1 VGLVVVVILL
11 VCFIVPNKSKN
22 SVAYDLNVASKW
34 LAEIN
39 KDQEKRNQSP
49 LSASNNVITA
59 PIKANNEEKHK
70 KRASV
75 TFGAVKPTE
84 FFDLLGPI
92 KHNNNNNITTTTPTT
107 NTSISLENETKLNA
121 PNSNVGYAATSTTT
135 ATTTTSAPT
144 ANTSILT
151 QYTQDDT
158 IVHIQKEIS
167 QQSHL
172 ISLLNQ
178 QLQSL
183 TAFLTQEKSSREQLE
198 ADFKS
203 EIEVISKHIELERKE
218 RVKLH
223 LILDKIN
230 SVPDYT
236 PLQVTE
242 KEKSL

>member
-1 VGLVVVVILL
+1 MRIRKK
-11 VCFIVPNKSKN
+11 IKKKQRN

-34 LAEIN
+34 LAEI
-39 KDQEKRNQSP
+39 KDQEKKNQPP
-49 LSASNNVITA
+49 LSVSNNNITA
-59 PIKANNEEKHK
+59 PIKANIEEKHK

-92 KHNNNNNITTTTPTT
+92 RHNNSNNNSNNNTNTTTTTPTT
-107 NTSISLENETKLNA
+107 NTTISLENETKLNA
-121 PNSNVGYAATSTTT
+121 PTSNVVGYATSATST
-135 ATTTTSAPT
+135 ATTTTASAST
-144 ANTSILT
+144 ANTSSLN

-167 QQSHL
+167 QQSQL
-172 ISLLNQ
+172 LSLLNQ

-183 TAFLTQEKSSREQLE
+183 TTFLTQEKSSREQLE

-203 EIEVISKHIELERKE
+203 EIEAISKQIELERKE
-218 RVKLH
+218 RVKLQ

-230 SVPDYT
+230 SVPDHT
-236 PLQVTE
+236 SLQVTE